1 MDRREDDGHVSGL
14 VSGLTRTSLHQRRV
28 CFDDVRALMNHFR
41 VLILLID
48 IVDIVDI
55 VVVIVLFRFVVSL
68 CHVAVEEFL
77 HLSLGHVWQAIHE
90 IFVSSGLINSV
101 GRLGP
106 RIDVRDLAYDQLS
119 LLHIIV
125 VIVLLVLPVLLVP
138 IDLLVLPVLLVPI
151 DRGLLV
157 VVLFV
162 VLRRSLALLGRIE
175 VLVVS
180 VLDVYGVHRHI
191 DAI

>member
-1 MDRREDDGHVSGL
+1 
-14 VSGLTRTSLHQRRV
+14 
-28 CFDDVRALMNHFR
+28 MNHFR
-41 VLILLID
+41 ILILLID
-48 IVDIVDI
+48 IIDIIDI
-55 VVVIVLFRFVVSL
+55 VVVVVLFRFVVSL
-68 CHVAVEEFL
+68 CNVAVEEFL
-77 HLSLGHVWQAIHE
+77 HLSLGHVWQAFHE

-106 RIDVRDLAYDQLS
+106 RIDVRDLAYVQLS

-125 VIVLLVLPVLLVP
+125 LIVLLVLPVLLLL
-138 IDLLVLPVLLVPI
+138 LLVPVLLLLFVPI

-157 VVLFV
+157 VVLLV
-162 VLRRSLALLGRIE
+162 VFRRSLALLGRIE

-191 DAI
+191 AAI